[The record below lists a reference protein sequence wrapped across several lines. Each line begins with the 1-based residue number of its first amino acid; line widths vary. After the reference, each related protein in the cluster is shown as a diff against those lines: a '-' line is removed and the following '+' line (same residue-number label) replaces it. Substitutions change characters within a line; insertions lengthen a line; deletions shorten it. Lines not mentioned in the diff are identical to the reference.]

1 MQVILCLVKF
11 LAQKNELNGSKIAVF
26 GQVFGLNYMTP
37 VLSIA
42 NVLGIYQHEFEQA
55 LGVGDGQGSLACCS
69 PWDCRVG
76 YD

>member
-11 LAQKNELNGSKIAVF
+11 LAQKNELNGNKIAVF